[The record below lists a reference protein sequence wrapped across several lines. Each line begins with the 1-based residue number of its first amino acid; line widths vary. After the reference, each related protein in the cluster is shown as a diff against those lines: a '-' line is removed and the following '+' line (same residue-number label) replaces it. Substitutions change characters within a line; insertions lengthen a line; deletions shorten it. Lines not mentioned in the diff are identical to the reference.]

1 MELTTKKGKIMKT
14 IHILSTLAALALL
27 AASCTDQYAPAEDS
41 PAAMAGAPIAISVA
55 PPPAFTEVA
64 ATTRGNTAAANNRQ
78 PATRASQTDKATQW
92 KPGDILWL
100 QARFYEDKETANI
113 SDPGNSTQVSALKYT
128 GTAWSMLSPHE
139 VEEIGANVL
148 PDFVLQL
155 HWPKEIEGWKAPV
168 MCLKTEYMGD
178 RKPDADGKIII
189 TPEGEAPT
197 TPTLYSKLTWVTP
210 DEASTKLEL
219 RNSNMRLLIPAGYSV
234 KWAEYIRALIL
245 NKESTFNGSRI
256 SAQPKD
262 TYMFVHN
269 TSTIVLEKDGKE
281 IAFTLP
287 PITDEEGRPT
297 REGAS
302 YSFASYSNGAET
314 PLTPGTYDLLISNEK
329 ELRAFAEAVNNDK
342 TITGPNG
349 PVPAREAK
357 VLQTANITLGS
368 EEWTPIGE
376 QSSFEGRYNGNGHII
391 ENMKITK
398 GIQVVVNSQKYIY
411 AGMFGRLSN
420 AVLTG
425 INLRNVTIKIDADN
439 TINNVRAGSLAGEA
453 FCSTISLCSATGQ
466 VTVKGK
472 AERVQAGGIAGYT
485 VSPVYPANT
494 ISRCRATVEVEAITG
509 NAAGNT
515 YAGGIV
521 GETNPGCFILSCEA
535 QGKTITAE
543 ASRIARAGGI
553 AGWNSP
559 YGIIAFCH
567 AGNTVKAQKGGDTN
581 YAGGLIGNNQGYLYA
596 SYTTGDATATST
608 GGSNKAGILVGYN
621 YEADRAQHCYGT
633 GTASPDNS
641 NLAAAADNIVYN
653 RNPADGNILTLM
665 QKHTDAVE
673 SIPGYPDEVPFTTR
687 YDPSA
692 SPAYGIEPIPV
703 KWTSAAWKQG
713 SDPRYPEIDREY
725 EGLHL

>member
-1 MELTTKKGKIMKT
+1 MKT

-27 AASCTDQYAPAEDS
+27 AASCTDQYDPAEDS

-100 QARFYEDKETANI
+100 QARFYEDKETADI

-139 VEEIGANVL
+139 AEEIGANVL

-178 RKPDADGKIII
+178 GKPDADGKIII

-210 DEASTKLEL
+210 DETSTKLEL

-234 KWAEYIRALIL
+234 KEAEYIRALIL
-245 NKESTFNGSRI
+245 NKVNTFYRSRI

-302 YSFASYSNGAET
+302 YSFASYSNGAEA

-329 ELRAFAEAVNNDK
+329 ELRAFAAAVNNDEM
-342 TITGPNG
+342 ITGPNG
-349 PVPAREAK
+349 RVLAREAT

-368 EEWTPIGE
+368 EEWTPIGG
-376 QSSFEGRYNGNGHII
+376 QSSFKGRYNGNGHII

-398 GIQVVVNSQKYIY
+398 GIQVVYSQKYIY
-411 AGMFGRLSN
+411 AGMFRSLNN

-439 TINNVRAGSLAGEA
+439 TIYQVRAGSLAGEA
-453 FCSTISLCSATGQ
+453 GSSTISLCSATGQ
-466 VTVKGK
+466 VTVRGE
-472 AERVQAGGIAGYT
+472 AELVRAGGIAGYT
-485 VSPVYPANT
+485 FSLVYPANT

-521 GETNPGCFILSCEA
+521 GETNSDCFILSCEA

-543 ASRIARAGGI
+543 GGLRARAGGI

-581 YAGGLIGNNQGYLYA
+581 CAGGLIGNNQGYLYA

-608 GGSNKAGILVGYN
+608 GGSNYAGILVGSN
-621 YEADRAQHCYGT
+621 YEADQAQHCYGA
-633 GTASPDNS
+633 GTANPDNS

-653 RNPADGNILTLM
+653 RNPADGDILTLM

>member
-27 AASCTDQYAPAEDS
+27 AASCTDQYDPAEDS

-55 PPPAFTEVA
+55 PPPAFTEMA

-78 PATRASQTDKATQW
+78 PATRALQTDKATQW

-148 PDFVLQL
+148 PDFVRQL

-168 MCLKTEYMGD
+168 MWLKTEYMGD
-178 RKPDADGKIII
+178 GKPDADGNIII

-234 KWAEYIRALIL
+234 KWAQYIRALIL
-245 NKESTFNGSRI
+245 NKESTVNGSRI

-281 IAFTLP
+281 IAFALP
-287 PITDEEGRPT
+287 PITDKEGRPT

-302 YSFASYSNGAET
+302 YSFTSYSNGAEA
-314 PLTPGTYDLLISNEK
+314 PLTPGTYDLLIANEK
-329 ELRAFAEAVNNDK
+329 ELRAFAAAVNNDEM
-342 TITGPNG
+342 ITGPNG
-349 PVPAREAK
+349 RVLARKAK

-368 EEWTPIGE
+368 EEWTPIGG
-376 QSSFEGRYNGNGHII
+376 QSGFEGRYNGNGHII

-398 GIQVVVNSQKYIY
+398 GRQVVYPQKYIY
-411 AGMFGRLSN
+411 AGMFSRLSN

-425 INLRNVTIKIDADN
+425 INLRKVTIKIDADN
-439 TINNVRAGSLAGEA
+439 TINYVWAGSLAGQA
-453 FCSTISLCSATGQ
+453 YCSTISLCSATGQ
-466 VTVKGK
+466 VTVEGE
-472 AERVQAGGIAGYT
+472 AQHVQAGGIAGCTASSGY
-485 VSPVYPANT
+485 SANT

-521 GETNPGCFILSCEA
+521 GDNDSGCFILSCEA

-543 ASRIARAGGI
+543 ASQIARAGGI
-553 AGWNSP
+553 AGWNSFN
-559 YGIIAFCH
+559 GIIAFCH
-567 AGNTVKAQKGGDTN
+567 AGNTVNAQRGGVAN
-581 YAGGLIGNNQGYLYA
+581 FAGGLIGNNIGYLYA
-596 SYTTGDATATST
+596 SYTTGDATVTST
-608 GGSNKAGILVGYN
+608 GGNNKAGILVGYN
-621 YEADRAQHCYGT
+621 SQTALAQHCYGT
-633 GTASPDNS
+633 GAASPDNS
-641 NLAAAADNIVYN
+641 PDLAADADNIVYN
-653 RNPADGNILTLM
+653 RNPADGDILTLM

-673 SIPGYPDEVPFTTR
+673 SIPGYPNMVPTTTR

-725 EGLHL
+725 EGE

>member
-1 MELTTKKGKIMKT
+1 MKT

-27 AASCTDQYAPAEDS
+27 AASCTDQYDPAEDS

-64 ATTRGNTAAANNRQ
+64 ATTRGNTAAANDRQ

-139 VEEIGANVL
+139 AEEIGANVL

-168 MCLKTEYMGD
+168 MCLETEYMGD
-178 RKPDADGKIII
+178 GKPDADGEIII

-210 DEASTKLEL
+210 DETSTKLEL

-234 KWAEYIRALIL
+234 KEAEYIRALIL
-245 NKESTFNGSRI
+245 NKESTFYRSRI

-262 TYMFVHN
+262 TYMFVRN

-287 PITDEEGRPT
+287 PITDEESKLT

-302 YSFASYSNGAET
+302 YALAPYSNGAEA
-314 PLTPGTYDLLISNEK
+314 PLTPDTYDLLIANEK
-329 ELRAFAEAVNNDK
+329 ELRAFAEAVNNDEM
-342 TITGPNG
+342 ITGPNG

-376 QSSFEGRYNGNGHII
+376 QFGFEGRYNGNGHII

-398 GIQVVVNSQKYIY
+398 GIQVVYSQKYIY
-411 AGMFGRLSN
+411 AGMFSSLNN

-439 TINNVRAGSLAGEA
+439 TIYQVRAGSLAGEA
-453 FCSTISLCSATGQ
+453 GSSTISLCSATGQ
-466 VTVKGK
+466 VTVRGE
-472 AERVQAGGIAGYT
+472 AERVLAGGIAGYT
-485 VSPVYPANT
+485 VSSGYPANT

-509 NAAGNT
+509 NAAGYT

-521 GETNPGCFILSCEA
+521 GENDPGCFILSCEA

-543 ASRIARAGGI
+543 GGQGAEAGGI
-553 AGWNSP
+553 AGWNSFN
-559 YGIIAFCH
+559 GIIAFCH
-567 AGNTVKAQKGGDTN
+567 AGNTVNAPNGGGAN
-581 YAGGLIGNNQGYLYA
+581 YAGGLIGHNDGYLYA
-596 SYTTGDATATST
+596 SYTTDDATATST
-608 GGSNKAGILVGYN
+608 GGSNYAGILVGYN
-621 YEADRAQHCYGT
+621 FQAALAQHCYGT
-633 GTASPDNS
+633 GTANPDNS
-641 NLAAAADNIVYN
+641 KLAAAADNIVYN
-653 RNPADGNILTLM
+653 QNPADGDILTLM

-673 SIPGYPDEVPFTTR
+673 SIPGYPDIVPTTTR